1 MKHEAHAPLVS
12 VIIPV
17 FNGNG
22 YLTKAISSILNQT
35 HKNLE
40 VIAIDDGSSDDSLL
54 TLKKLAKTDSRLRVY
69 RNPKNLNI
77 SRTLNRAVKLAKGKY
92 IARMDADDI
101 ALPNR
106 IEKQMKFLLKHP
118 QVVILGGQVKT
129 MDVSGKIIGRKLFPV
144 LDKDIR
150 EALFTT
156 NPIQHPTAIF
166 NLNLIPKSFTW
177 YDPALPPAED
187 YDLFFRLAKFGKLH
201 NLPIFVLKYRQYLGS
216 STFKNPVKTFNV
228 TKKVRHLAVTKYGYI
243 PSVKAKLI
251 HQVQVALIFMIPD
264 FLVYPVYVLVR
275 GIRSPLQL
283 LADYLATLNF
293 TPNLKSKANTP
304 SV

>member
-1 MKHEAHAPLVS
+1 MKQALREPLVS

-22 YLTKAISSILNQT
+22 YLDKAINSILNQT
-35 HKNLE
+35 YKNLE
-40 VIAIDDGSSDDSLL
+40 IIAIDDGSIDDSYL
-54 TLKKLAKTDSRLRVY
+54 TLKKLAQQDSRLHIY

-77 SRTLNRAVKLAKGKY
+77 SRTLNRAIKLAKGKF

-106 IEKQMKFLLKHP
+106 IQKQMNFLLKHP

-129 MDVSGKIIGRKLFPV
+129 MDTNGKIIGRKLFPV

-150 EALFTT
+150 EALYTT

-166 NLNLIPKSFTW
+166 NLELIPKSFSW
-177 YDPALPPAED
+177 YNPALPPAED

-201 NLPIFVLKYRQYLGS
+201 NLPIFVLKYRQYIGS

-228 TKKVRHLAVTKYGYI
+228 TKKVRRLAITKYDYT
-243 PSVKAKLI
+243 PSFKSKITHLL
-251 HQVQVALIFMIPD
+251 QVAVVFMVPD
-264 FLVYPVYVLVR
+264 FMVYPIYVLVR

-283 LADYLATLNF
+283 LADYLASLNF
-293 TPNLKSKANTP
+293 TPSLRPGADTP
-304 SV
+304 SA